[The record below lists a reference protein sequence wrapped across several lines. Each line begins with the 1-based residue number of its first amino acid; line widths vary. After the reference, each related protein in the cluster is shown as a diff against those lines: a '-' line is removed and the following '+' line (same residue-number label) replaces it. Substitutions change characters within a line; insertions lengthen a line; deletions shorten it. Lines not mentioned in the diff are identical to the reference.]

1 MLFKGISL
9 TGALWLVYT
18 LLYVT
23 KYFSPSPFILEI
35 SSFVRCPPSRPIHSP
50 FIVLIIVNRHDF
62 LLLVC
67 IYANCRLD
75 CTKASCRELLKYIIL
90 IMRTSI
96 YVVLMIIYF
105 FSHLPFFFFFCILSF
120 SFILMND

>member
-1 MLFKGISL
+1 MLFKGICL

-35 SSFVRCPPSRPIHSP
+35 SSFVRCPPSRSIHSP

-105 FSHLPFFFFFCILSF
+105 FSSSFFFLSCILSF
-120 SFILMND
+120 SAFILMND